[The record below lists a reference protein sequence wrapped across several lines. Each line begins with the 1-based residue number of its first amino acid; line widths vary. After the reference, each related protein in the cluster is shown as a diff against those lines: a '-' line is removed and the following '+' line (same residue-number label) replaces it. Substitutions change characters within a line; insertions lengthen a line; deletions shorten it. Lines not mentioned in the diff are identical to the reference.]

1 VRTDVR
7 EVFAVAARAYDRG
20 NPLLA
25 VERPETQALLPPLF
39 GRDVLDLGCG
49 RGHYA
54 ALARASQAARV
65 VALDLTPEM
74 LEAAPPPAVIAD
86 ACRLPLADGTFD
98 VVIAALALSYV
109 AHPARAL
116 REAARVLRPGGVI
129 VASELHPVAAVKG
142 WRRRFARDDG
152 GWTETDA
159 APPRIDE
166 WRGWLAEAGLH
177 LEVLREPAVGP
188 ALEPHFRR
196 ARRRDF
202 AALVGTPLLVVFRA
216 AKGGRA

>member
-39 GRDVLDLGCG
+39 GHDVLDLGSG

-54 ALARASQAARV
+54 TLARASGATRV

-86 ACRLPLADGTFD
+86 ACRLPLADQTFD
-98 VVIAALALSYV
+98 VVIAALVMSYV
-109 AHPARAL
+109 ADPSRAL

-142 WRRRFARDDG
+142 WRRRFHTDDG
-152 GWTETDA
+152 GWVETDA
-159 APPRIDE
+159 APPRIDQWKE
-166 WRGWLAEAGLH
+166 WVAEAGLH
-177 LEVLREPAVGP
+177 LDVLREPVVGP
-188 ALEPHFRR
+188 ALEPYFRH
-196 ARRRDF
+196 AGRRDF
-202 AALVGTPLLVVFRA
+202 DALSGTPLLVVFRVG
-216 AKGGRA
+216 KGGRP